1 MPEISWG
8 YTSKGSTEYWCP
20 VTHIYGTKFTL
31 KEECRVES
39 LTVYVKH
46 YGTNPHVKLGIY
58 RVSDGKLMCET
69 DVWFVPEGWDGWKTL
84 NTLTNPVLEPG
95 DYYLCFLVQ
104 ITSVYA
110 YYSTET
116 GVGIDK
122 DLDYTDDV
130 FPDPLGEVTTTNRK
144 WSIYCTGFG
153 FGAQDPRYRTKVYLE
168 TYLDSNNLLCDD
180 RYTSV
185 NYIVTFEDPDYP
197 LIRVFNDKK
206 VDLIFCI
213 GDPETTPLMNADQ
226 TPYGY
231 EEIVP
236 ITVWCIDKSDI
247 DGEKMKWQ
255 AERELRRILETYPY
269 GSLRQLERLR
279 DNDQNLGST
288 TLYSREFILRYKRST
303 TV

>member
-8 YTSKGSTEYWCP
+8 NTTKGSTEYWAP
-20 VTHIYGTKFTL
+20 INSIYGTKFTL
-31 KEECRVES
+31 SEECRVES
-39 LTVYVKH
+39 LSIYVK
-46 YGTNPHVKLGIY
+46 YYYVNAHVKLGIY

-69 DVWFVPEGWDGWKTL
+69 DAWYPPDGWDGWKTL
-84 NTLTNPVLEPG
+84 DTLTNPVLEPG
-95 DYYLCFLVQ
+95 EYILCFLLRISSIYCYHDTQ
-104 ITSVYA
+104 
-110 YYSTET
+110 T
-116 GVGIDK
+116 GIGIEKYWNVDN
-122 DLDYTDDV
+122 DV
-130 FPDPLGEVTTTNRK
+130 FPDPLGEVTTTNK
-144 WSIYCTGFG
+144 KFSIYCTGFG

-185 NYIVTFEDPDYP
+185 NYIVTFEDPNYP

-206 VDLIFCI
+206 IDLVFCI

-231 EEIVP
+231 EEMVP

-255 AERELRRILETYPY
+255 AERELRRILETYPL
-269 GSLRQLERLR
+269 GSLRSFNRIS
-279 DNDQNLGST
+279 DNDVNLGST
-288 TLYSREFILRYKRST
+288 VLHSRKFLLRYRRA
-303 TV
+303 V